1 MTFEQ
6 ILDGGYVVAADDW
19 LNMVIVWNGSGTF
32 NVYAHVEGDA
42 YRSTDCFTRAVAN
55 AYEASLLLVSGSQT
69 HTILW
74 NVITDRRRH
83 NGSR

>member
-55 AYEASLLLVSGSQT
+55 AYEAKLAARKWIANTYDSMERYYGQEAA
-69 HTILW
+69 
-74 NVITDRRRH
+74 
-83 NGSR
+83 